1 MSPPIAEAPPSA
13 PAIGSVAALPSGA
26 APLPVNKWL
35 VALSIAFGS
44 LMATIDS
51 SIVNVAL
58 PNIRGE
64 LGASIQEITWIST
77 AYMIA
82 MVLVMPLTGFL
93 GGFFG
98 QKRVYLFSMVLF
110 VAGSALCGTARSL
123 PMLVLWRILQGLGGG
138 ALQPTQQAILR
149 QTFPPEEAGMAMALF
164 SMVIMIGPAVGPVLG
179 GFITDNYAW
188 PWIFYINLPVGIVGI
203 MMTLRNVRE
212 PDDVRLANRARAEL
226 ARKNLDLAG
235 IALMVVGI
243 GALQYMF
250 EEGPQDDWFDSMNI
264 RVALFLTVVG
274 LAGFV
279 IRELTATAPVVN
291 LKLFRDPTFASAT
304 LIAFVM
310 FGMLMGS
317 MFLLPVFAQESLHYT
332 ATLSGI
338 VLMPRTL
345 AMMAVSPFIGRIYNK
360 VQPAFIV
367 GFGVLLFMVGSYELS
382 GITLDTGSGD
392 LIMPLVVTGAAFAC
406 LFVPLTTAAL
416 SNIPRHQ
423 MADAA
428 GLNSF
433 VRQVGGSVGLTIFAT
448 LFTNYAVE
456 ARASLA
462 QHVSVLR
469 PEVVAQIGAMRGNM
483 MLHGA
488 TSSGSMMASMRMI
501 GGRIYAQSSVLSI
514 DRIFILQGV
523 LFLAVIPLL
532 FFLRVPKVTGPVHVE
547 ISAE

>member
-1 MSPPIAEAPPSA
+1 MTAATAELSSITSPP
-13 PAIGSVAALPSGA
+13 L
-26 APLPVNKWL
+26 VNKWL
-35 VALSIAFGS
+35 VAVSIAFGS

-98 QKRVYLFSMVLF
+98 QKRVYLLSMILF
-110 VAGSALCGTARSL
+110 VAGSALCGTARTL
-123 PMLVLWRILQGLGGG
+123 PMLVFYRILQGLGGG

-149 QTFPPEEAGMAMALF
+149 QTFPPQEQGIAMAMFA
-164 SMVIMIGPAVGPVLG
+164 MVVMIGPAIGPVLG
-179 GFITDNYAW
+179 GYITDNASW
-188 PWIFYINLPVGIVGI
+188 PWIFYINLPVGVVGI
-203 MMTLRNVRE
+203 MMTVQNVHE
-212 PDDVRLANRARAEL
+212 PEDVRVANRARAEL

-235 IALMVVGI
+235 IALMVVGV
-243 GALQYMF
+243 GALQYLF
-250 EEGPQDDWFDSMNI
+250 EEGPQDDWFDSMEI
-264 RVALFLTVVG
+264 RVTAFICAVSLI
-274 LAGFV
+274 AFV

-291 LKLFRDPTFASAT
+291 LRLFKDPTFASAT
-304 LIAFVM
+304 VISFVM
-310 FGMLMGS
+310 FGMLIGS

-345 AMMAVSPFIGRIYNK
+345 AMMAMSPLVGRMYNR

-367 GFGVLLFMVGSYELS
+367 ATGVVLFSIGSWQLS
-382 GITLDTGSGD
+382 KISLDTSSSEM
-392 LIMPLVVTGAAFAC
+392 IFPLVITGAAFAC

-416 SNIPRHQ
+416 TKIDRHL
-423 MADAA
+423 MGDAA

-433 VRQVGGSVGLTIFAT
+433 IRQIGGSVGLTIFAT
-448 LFTNYAVE
+448 MFTNYAVE
-456 ARASLA
+456 ARAGLA
-462 QHVSVLR
+462 SHLTLLR
-469 PEVVAQIGAMRGNM
+469 PEVAERLAALRAGYIAHGSGAFA
-483 MLHGA
+483 A
-488 TSSGSMMASMRMI
+488 TLAA
-501 GGRIYAQSSVLSI
+501 GRVMGREVYRQATVLSF
-514 DRIFILQGV
+514 DRVFLFQGV

-532 FFLRVPKVTGPVHVE
+532 LFLRVPRTAQAVHVE
-547 ISAE
+547 LPAE

>member
-1 MSPPIAEAPPSA
+1 MSA
-13 PAIGSVAALPSGA
+13 VALPA
-26 APLPVNKWL
+26 LPAMPVNKWL
-35 VALSIAFGS
+35 VAVSIAFGS

-110 VAGSALCGTARSL
+110 VLGSALCGTARTL
-123 PMLVLWRILQGLGGG
+123 PALVFYRILQGFGGG

-149 QTFPPEEAGMAMALF
+149 QTFPPEEQGIAMAMF
-164 SMVIMIGPAVGPVLG
+164 SMVIMIGPAIGPVLG
-179 GFITDNYAW
+179 GFITDNYSW
-188 PWIFYINLPVGIVGI
+188 PWIFYINLPVGIIGI
-203 MMTLRNVRE
+203 MMTIQNVHE
-212 PDDVRLANRARAEL
+212 PDDVRAANRARAET
-226 ARKNLDLAG
+226 ARKNLDIAG
-235 IALMVVGI
+235 IALMVVGV

-250 EEGPQDDWFDSMNI
+250 EEGSQDDWFDSMEI
-264 RVALFLTVVG
+264 RIAAVLAAVALI
-274 LAGFV
+274 GFV

-291 LKLFRDPTFASAT
+291 LRMFKDSTFASAT
-304 LIAFVM
+304 VVAFVM

-345 AMMAVSPFIGRIYNK
+345 AMMAVSPIIGRLYNK

-367 GFGVLLFMVGSYELS
+367 GFGVIMFAIGSWQLS
-382 GITLDTGSGD
+382 NITLDTSSYD
-392 LIMPLVVTGAAFAC
+392 LVFPLVVTGIAFAC

-416 SNIPRHQ
+416 SKTPRHL

-433 VRQVGGSVGLTIFAT
+433 MRQIGGSIGLTIFAT
-448 LFTNYAVE
+448 MFTNYAVE
-456 ARASLA
+456 ARAGLA
-462 QHVSVLR
+462 PALTLLR
-469 PEVVAQIGAMRGNM
+469 PEVVLDIAAVKAQLMAHGVNAMSAQLGAN
-483 MLHGA
+483 LA
-488 TSSGSMMASMRMI
+488 VAKSW
-501 GGRIYAQSSVLSI
+501 YAQGTVLSF
-514 DRIFILQGV
+514 DRVFIFQGI
-523 LFLAVIPLL
+523 LFLGVIPLL
-532 FFLRVPKVTGPVHVE
+532 FFLRVPRTTGPAAHVE
-547 ISAE
+547 ISME

>member
-1 MSPPIAEAPPSA
+1 MTAE
-13 PAIGSVAALPSGA
+13 V
-26 APLPVNKWL
+26 PVNKWV
-35 VALSIAFGS
+35 VAISIAFGS

-98 QKRVYLFSMVLF
+98 QKRVYLASMVLF
-110 VAGSALCGTARSL
+110 VVGSALCGTARSL
-123 PMLVLWRILQGLGGG
+123 PALVAWRILQGLGGG

-149 QTFPPEEAGMAMALF
+149 QTFPPEEAGMAMAIF
-164 SMVIMIGPAVGPVLG
+164 SMVIMIGPAIGPVLG

-203 MMTLRNVRE
+203 MMTMRNVRE
-212 PDDVRLANRARAEL
+212 PDDVRVANRARAEV
-226 ARKNLDLAG
+226 ARKNLDIAG
-235 IALMVVGI
+235 IVLMIVGI
-243 GALQYMF
+243 AALQYLF
-250 EEGPQDDWFDSMNI
+250 EEGPQDDWFDALNI
-264 RVALFLTVVG
+264 RIAAFTCVVALT
-274 LAGFV
+274 GFV
-279 IRELTATAPVVN
+279 IRELTAVSPVVN
-291 LKLFRDPTFASAT
+291 LRLFKDATFASAT
-304 LIAFVM
+304 VIAFIM

-332 ATLSGI
+332 ATLSGV

-345 AMMAVSPFIGRIYNK
+345 AMMAVSPLVGRMYNK

-367 GFGVLLFMVGSYELS
+367 AFGVILFMIGSYLLS
-382 GITLDTGSGD
+382 RITLDTGAGD
-392 LIMPLVVTGAAFAC
+392 MVVPLVVTGAAFAC

-416 SNIPRHQ
+416 SSIPRHQ

-448 LFTNYAVE
+448 MFTNYAVE
-456 ARASLA
+456 ARAALST
-462 QHVSVLR
+462 HISFLR
-469 PEVVAQIGAMRGNM
+469 PEVVAQLNGMTAGFMA
-483 MLHGA
+483 HGA
-488 TSSGSMMASMRMI
+488 DLKTASM
-501 GGRIYAQSSVLSI
+501 GSARIIAGHVYAQSAVLSF

-523 LFLAVIPLL
+523 LFLCVIPLL
-532 FFLRVPKVTGPVHVE
+532 FYLRVPRSAAPVHVE

>member
-1 MSPPIAEAPPSA
+1 MTTTALSPIAGTSA
-13 PAIGSVAALPSGA
+13 P
-26 APLPVNKWL
+26 PVNKWL
-35 VALSIAFGS
+35 VAVSIAFGS

-98 QKRVYLFSMVLF
+98 QKRVYLASMVLF

-123 PMLVLWRILQGLGGG
+123 PALVFYRILQGLGGG

-149 QTFPPEEAGMAMALF
+149 QTFPPSEAGMAMAVF
-164 SMVIMIGPAVGPVLG
+164 SMVIMVGPAIGPVLG
-179 GFITDNYAW
+179 GYITDNYSW
-188 PWIFYINLPVGIVGI
+188 PWIFYINLPVGIIGI
-203 MMTLRNVRE
+203 MMTVQNVHEPEDLRI
-212 PDDVRLANRARAEL
+212 ANRARAEL
-226 ARKNLDLAG
+226 ARKNLDVVG
-235 IALMVVGI
+235 IVLMVIGI
-243 GALQYMF
+243 GALQYLF
-250 EEGPQDDWFDSMNI
+250 EEGPQDDWFESANI
-264 RVALFLTVVG
+264 RIALFVTVVS
-274 LAGFV
+274 LTGFV

-291 LKLFRDPTFASAT
+291 LRMFKDSTFASAT
-304 LIAFVM
+304 VIAMIM
-310 FGMLMGS
+310 FAMLMGS

-345 AMMAVSPFIGRIYNK
+345 AMMAISPLIGRMYNK

-367 GFGVLLFMVGSYELS
+367 GFGVLLFVLGSYELS
-382 GITLDTGSGD
+382 HITLATSATDMI
-392 LIMPLVVTGAAFAC
+392 LPLVITGAAFAC

-416 SNIPRHQ
+416 SRIPRHQ

-433 VRQVGGSVGLTIFAT
+433 VRQVGGSIGLTIFAT
-448 LFTNYAVE
+448 LFTNYATE
-456 ARASLA
+456 ARAGLA
-462 QHVSVLR
+462 AHVTMLR
-469 PEVVAQIGAMRGNM
+469 PEVAMQVHGMRSAIVAHGGDAMLTGK
-483 MLHGA
+483 MLY
-488 TSSGSMMASMRMI
+488 
-501 GGRIYAQSSVLSI
+501 GRIAQQALVLSF
-514 DRIFILQGV
+514 DRVFLFQGL
-523 LFLAVIPLL
+523 LFFAVIPLL
-532 FFLRVPKVTGPVHVE
+532 FFLRVPRDPTAAAEKVHIEMPE
-547 ISAE
+547 

>member
-1 MSPPIAEAPPSA
+1 MSTLSA
-13 PAIGSVAALPSGA
+13 AMPVRA
-26 APLPVNKWL
+26 PVNKWL
-35 VALSIAFGS
+35 VAVSIAFGS

-51 SIVNVAL
+51 SIVNVAM

-77 AYMIA
+77 AYMVA

-98 QKRVYLFSMVLF
+98 QKRVYLISMVMF

-123 PMLVLWRILQGLGGG
+123 PALVLWRIIQGLGGG

-149 QTFPPEEAGMAMALF
+149 QTFPPEEQGIAMAMFA
-164 SMVIMIGPAVGPVLG
+164 MVVMIGPAIGPVLG
-179 GFITDNYAW
+179 GYITDNYSW

-203 MMTLRNVRE
+203 MMTISNVHE
-212 PDDVRLANRARAEL
+212 PDDVRIANRARAEI
-226 ARKNLDLAG
+226 ARKNLDIAG
-235 IALMVVGI
+235 IVFMCVGV

-250 EEGPQDDWFDSMNI
+250 EEGPQDDWFDSSNI
-264 RVALFLTVVG
+264 RIAAFLTFVGVALFI
-274 LAGFV
+274 
-279 IRELTATAPVVN
+279 IRELTAKSPVVN
-291 LKLFRDPTFASAT
+291 LRLFKDPTFASAT
-304 LIAFVM
+304 IISFVM

-345 AMMAVSPFIGRIYNK
+345 AMMFMSPFVGRLYNK

-367 GFGVLLFMVGSYELS
+367 GFGVVLFAIGSWMLS
-382 GITLDTGSGD
+382 HISLETSSRDM
-392 LIMPLVVTGAAFAC
+392 IFPLVITGAAFAC

-416 SNIPRHQ
+416 SKVERHL

-433 VRQVGGSVGLTIFAT
+433 MRQIGGSVGLTIFAT
-448 LFTNYAVE
+448 LFTNYAIE
-456 ARASLA
+456 ARWGLSAHITS
-462 QHVSVLR
+462 LR
-469 PEVVAQIGAMRGNM
+469 PEVVAGLAQMKAGMIMHGFDPNTAGALAGRLVG
-483 MLHGA
+483 
-488 TSSGSMMASMRMI
+488 MRM
-501 GGRIYAQSSVLSI
+501 YAQSAVLSF
-514 DRIFILQGV
+514 DRVFVLQGL
-523 LFLAVIPLL
+523 LFLGVIPLL
-532 FFLRVPKVTGPVHVE
+532 FFLRVPRANPGEKVHVE
-547 ISAE
+547 LPME